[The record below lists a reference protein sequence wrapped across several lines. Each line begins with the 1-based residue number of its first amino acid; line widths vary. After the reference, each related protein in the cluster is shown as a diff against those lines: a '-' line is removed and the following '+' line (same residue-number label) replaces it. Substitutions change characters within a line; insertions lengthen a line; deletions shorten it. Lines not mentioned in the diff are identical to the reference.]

1 MPRAAPPRRPAARE
15 HGPDEADESEAA
27 EEAGEANGGVARRAW
42 PHDARENRRVPST
55 GAAGRESCRT
65 TGAFAPCPYHRA
77 MPDPDGLAARV
88 DEMRRL
94 AARAATIALS
104 SFQKDGLSVEIKA
117 DTSPVTE
124 ADLAIEA
131 MLRDEI
137 RRAFPDDAILGEEHG
152 DEPGTS
158 GFRWILDPI
167 DGTVS
172 FANGVPLFAT
182 LLAIEACDPTRPD
195 ESEATE
201 VLAGLASMPALGECV
216 WAVRGGGA
224 WWERTA
230 PDGSTSRV
238 PARVRPCASLAD
250 ALVVT
255 TGLEYFER
263 TGRTDAL
270 VRLARAA
277 GKIRGWSDGYGLV
290 LVATGRADA
299 SVEPLMM
306 PWDVAPFAV
315 ILPEAGGVCTDWRGR
330 ENARGGDAIAASA
343 STAREITRVLE

>member
-1 MPRAAPPRRPAARE
+1 MNLPE
-15 HGPDEADESEAA
+15 GL
-27 EEAGEANGGVARRAW
+27 
-42 PHDARENRRVPST
+42 DARV
-55 GAAGRESCRT
+55 A
-65 TGAFAPCPYHRA
+65 
-77 MPDPDGLAARV
+77 
-88 DEMRRL
+88 EMRRL
-94 AARAATIALS
+94 ADRAATIALAH
-104 SFQKDGLSVEIKA
+104 FQRPDLAIESKA
-117 DTSPVTE
+117 DASPVTE
-124 ADLAIEA
+124 ADLAIES
-131 MLRDEI
+131 MLRDELH
-137 RRAFPDDAILGEEHG
+137 RAFPDDAILGEEHG

-182 LLAIEACDPTRPD
+182 LIAIEYDGPRAPTGTQDAPVRAESTPD
-195 ESEATE
+195 AEATPLAE
-201 VLAGLASMPALGECV
+201 STVLAGMASLPALGERV

-230 PDGSTSRV
+230 PDGATSRV

-270 VRLARAA
+270 ARLARAA
-277 GKIRGWSDGYGLV
+277 GKLRGWSDGYGLV

-306 PWDVAPFAV
+306 PWDAAPFAV
-315 ILPEAGGVCTDWRGR
+315 ILPEAGGTCTDWGGR
-330 ENARGGDAIAASA
+330 PDFRNGDAIASGNPLLEELLLTLQYAS
-343 STAREITRVLE
+343 